1 MTPACAAIAR
11 TYARDRACCR
21 SLVGNMPASV
31 PWSVC
36 PWVAALDQ
44 LSGAARHWTTLT
56 SFEGRRSAQ
65 QELLAEGADALHAAL
80 QALLDVAH
88 AGDGRL
94 EFLHALVELGRG
106 AVRVEQAAGQLL
118 D

>member
-1 MTPACAAIAR
+1 AIAR
-11 TYARDRACCR
+11 TYARDRACWR

-44 LSGAARHWTTLT
+44 FSGAARHWTTLT
-56 SFEGRRSAQ
+56 SSFEGWRSAA

-118 D
+118 DG